1 MQPYINYHTVN
12 WRDGMKVN
20 KDHFVQQENAM
31 LDAIRDTAATQITP
45 FNYGLLDG
53 VSNQTSLDLT
63 ANLASSRKLTV
74 TLSRCRAITLGGARI
89 ELNSSASS
97 ELHSPIKAEHEV
109 QDSDQLLYDIILT
122 VNPFA
127 RQPTGPP
134 NPEEI
139 PLRHPYTSP
148 HYHLQI
154 VPSHQI
160 NITDLGAYHLTLA
173 KVRVI
178 GNEVKVSDKFIPP
191 SSRITAHP
199 AILEFYDQL
208 MESMLHTGSHSRQV
222 IVKMRLKSEESLMIA
237 NLFTLSQEVL
247 NFIAGHLDFARLRL
261 RYLPPIHLL
270 ELFTKYART
279 VRVCLD
285 CMSDNGKEEA
295 LNYVQE
301 WTEVRPGNIE
311 NTINTLLEQDYD
323 HLNLYSLLDQTAQF
337 ADLMQTLFAKLS
349 ELDYIGK
356 PKEPS
361 RPKNNVFVRE
371 TAPPVDTKKKGSFW
385 KI

>member
-20 KDHFVQQENAM
+20 KDHFIQQENA
-31 LDAIRDTAATQITP
+31 LSDAIRDVVALTITP
-45 FNYGLLDG
+45 YNYGLLDG
-53 VSNQTSLDLT
+53 VSDQPSLELNAD
-63 ANLASSRKLTV
+63 LASSRRLTV
-74 TLSRCRAITLGGARI
+74 LVNRCRAITLGGARI
-89 ELNSSASS
+89 ELNSAGSS
-97 ELHSPIKAEHEV
+97 EIYSLIKAEHEV
-109 QDSDQLLYDIILT
+109 QDADQLLYDVIIT
-122 VNPFA
+122 VNPFS
-127 RQPTGPP
+127 RQPVGPP
-134 NPEEI
+134 DPEEV
-139 PLRHPYTSP
+139 PLRLP
-148 HYHLQI
+148 HTLPNYQLQI

-178 GNEVKVSDKFIPP
+178 GNEVKISDKFIPP
-191 SSRITAHP
+191 TSRITAHS
-199 AILEFYDQL
+199 AVLEFYNQL
-208 MESMLHTGSHSRQV
+208 MGSMVKTGSYSRQV
-222 IVKMRLKSEESLMIA
+222 IVKMRLKSEQSQLVG
-237 NLFTLSQEVL
+237 NLFSLSQEVL
-247 NFIAGHLDFARLRL
+247 NFIASHLDFARLRL
-261 RYLPPIHLL
+261 AHLPPIHLL

-301 WTEVRPGNIE
+301 WTEVKPGNVE
-311 NTINTLLEQDYD
+311 NTINGLLELDYD
-323 HLNLYSLLDQTAQF
+323 HLNLYTLLEQTVQF
-337 ADLMQTLFAKLS
+337 ATLMETLFAKLS

-371 TAPPVDTKKKGSFW
+371 SAPPVDTKKKGSFW